1 MSAKAHPNVRQPA
14 ARTCLTRLGWCV
26 LVLVAPLAAT
36 LLMPASLPQPYGAAL
51 AIGLMLALGLARWSA
66 PQSLH
71 GVRGEWVLPR
81 STHAVAITTL
91 GARLSALDGAPPL
104 ELLAWQ
110 PLKGKSEVTARL
122 PGLEGQSSHKGAANR
137 LTWVTSFPK
146 RGLQRLSPLSARTS
160 QPFGLVSTT
169 TPIGH
174 ESEILVFPAL
184 GQIRRAFELEMQRWM
199 ESQPLAALLGNDEL
213 THLRPYRPGDRP
225 HSVHWKA
232 SARRQELL
240 VMERHTAGSRKLALV
255 VDTCPGAK
263 IWKMERLISVA
274 ATLVHHFCAK
284 GWSLTLY
291 GPFAPEGIRGPSEGL
306 LEALA
311 LAEMQNAEI
320 RDLIPEQEAT
330 IVLSQHPLVEPPSH
344 ALVLTLAECE
354 QLVALPSRV

>member
-1 MSAKAHPNVRQPA
+1 LAF
-14 ARTCLTRLGWCV
+14 
-26 LVLVAPLAAT
+26 VAPLAAT
-36 LLMPASLPQPYGAAL
+36 LLMPAWQPQPYAAVL
-51 AIGLMLALGLARWSA
+51 AIGLTLALGLARWSA
-66 PQSLH
+66 PQSPQ
-71 GVRGEWVLPR
+71 GVRGEWILPR
-81 STHAVAITTL
+81 STHAVAITNL

-110 PLKGKSEVTARL
+110 PPKRKSEVTARL
-122 PGLEGQSSHKGAANR
+122 PGLEAQSSRKGAANR

-146 RGLQRLSPLSARTS
+146 RGLQPLPPLSVRTS
-160 QPFGLVSTT
+160 HPFGLISTT
-169 TPIGH
+169 IPIGH

-199 ESQPLAALLGNDEL
+199 ESQPLATLFGNDEL
-213 THLRPYRPGDRP
+213 SHLRPYRPGDRP

-232 SARRQELL
+232 SARRQSLI
-240 VMERHTAGSRKLALV
+240 VMERHTAGTRKLALV
-255 VDTCPGAK
+255 VDTCSGAR

-274 ATLVHHFCAK
+274 ATLVHYFCAK

-291 GPFAPEGIRGPSEGL
+291 GPFAPEGIHGPSEGL

-320 RDLIPEQEAT
+320 RDLIPEADAT
-330 IVLSQHPLVEPPSH
+330 IVLSQHPLIEPPSH

-354 QLVALPSRV
+354 QLIALPSRI